1 MVTISI
7 FDLISKNENDARVAI
22 AFQDKKITYKELTS
36 LCMRLSKII
45 TSQFESI
52 KEPIGIFICGSL
64 DYAVAFFSIIY
75 SNNVVVPLNINM
87 KKSELMRMLEYLKI
101 RIIITNKL
109 FYDRLVSLTDAK
121 INIIC
126 IKKDFDI
133 SFVASNYLVKQF
145 AYKKELE
152 DIALIL
158 HTSGSFSSPKSVML
172 THDNLISCAASIVK
186 DLKIT
191 DKDVTLVILPMHYSS
206 AVVSQFLSHLLVG
219 GTVVF
224 TESIFTPKT
233 LFSNI
238 EKYRVTNF
246 SCVPNMLVEV
256 LYQIDKIKKSN
267 VDSWRYVC
275 FGGAPSS
282 GIKINQLVNYFPDV
296 EFIQTYGLTEA
307 ATRISH
313 YFEKA
318 NVINNNCVGFQ
329 IPNVTFKVIDDCNN
343 DCANGVVGEI
353 VVKGPNVMKGYYM
366 RHDEN
371 EKVLQNGWLHTGDLG
386 TIDSNGSLYII
397 GRKKNVII
405 RNGENIY
412 PEEIEEVLCE
422 HPAIQEAYVYG
433 LKNSDL
439 DEIIVADVINYPGM
453 TFDSVNIQQ
462 FCRQRLSNAKVPK
475 EIHCVKQFERT
486 SSGKMLINK
495 NGG

>member
-256 LYQIDKIKKSN
+256 LYQIDKIKK
-267 VDSWRYVC
+267 
-275 FGGAPSS
+275 
-282 GIKINQLVNYFPDV
+282 K
-296 EFIQTYGLTEA
+296 
-307 ATRISH
+307 
-313 YFEKA
+313 
-318 NVINNNCVGFQ
+318 
-329 IPNVTFKVIDDCNN
+329 
-343 DCANGVVGEI
+343 
-353 VVKGPNVMKGYYM
+353 
-366 RHDEN
+366 
-371 EKVLQNGWLHTGDLG
+371 
-386 TIDSNGSLYII
+386 
-397 GRKKNVII
+397 
-405 RNGENIY
+405 
-412 PEEIEEVLCE
+412 
-422 HPAIQEAYVYG
+422 
-433 LKNSDL
+433 
-439 DEIIVADVINYPGM
+439 
-453 TFDSVNIQQ
+453 
-462 FCRQRLSNAKVPK
+462 
-475 EIHCVKQFERT
+475 
-486 SSGKMLINK
+486 
-495 NGG
+495 